1 MSEEEKEGTSIE
13 IGGIKFTGGKMMIIA
28 TALSTA
34 GGALWGGFEIY
45 KDYMDMKEKI
55 QSYEAP
61 DLSKFQEQLSV
72 MQNEMKKVQESVAEA
87 RDYTRDIKLDIKK
100 DVDRIESVSDKTEQ
114 RVKDIQEITRE
125 TIANNENKVRGL
137 IDIASQRFDN
147 KRDELRNE
155 SDRKMKDL
163 EDRMNSKLQRALDNP
178 LADK

>member
-72 MQNEMKKVQESVAEA
+72 MQNEMKKVQDSVAEA

-100 DVDRIESVSDKTEQ
+100 DVDRIESISDKTEQ

-178 LADK
+178 LANK

>member
-1 MSEEEKEGTSIE
+1 MSDEEKEGTSIE

-34 GGALWGGFEIY
+34 GGALWGGFEVY

-72 MQNEMKKVQESVAEA
+72 MQNEMKKVQDSVAEA

-100 DVDRIESVSDKTEQ
+100 DVDRIESISDKTEQ
-114 RVKDIQEITRE
+114 RVKDIQESTRE
-125 TIANNENKVRGL
+125 SINNNENKVRGL

-163 EDRMNSKLQRALDNP
+163 EDRLNSKLQRALDNP
-178 LADK
+178 LAK

>member
-34 GGALWGGFEIY
+34 GGALWGGFEVY

-72 MQNEMKKVQESVAEA
+72 MQNEMKKVQDSVGEA

-100 DVDRIESVSDKTEQ
+100 DVDRIESISDKTEQ
-114 RVKDIQEITRE
+114 RVKDIQESTRE
-125 TIANNENKVRGL
+125 SITSNENKVRGL

-163 EDRMNSKLQRALDNP
+163 EDRLNSKLQRALDNP
-178 LADK
+178 LAK